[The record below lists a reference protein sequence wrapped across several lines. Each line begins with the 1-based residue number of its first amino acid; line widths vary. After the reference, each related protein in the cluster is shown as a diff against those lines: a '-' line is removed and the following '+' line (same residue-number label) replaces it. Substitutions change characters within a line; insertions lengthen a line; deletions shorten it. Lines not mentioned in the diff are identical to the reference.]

1 MDKKWDPEDLALRL
15 ENHKEYTPAA
25 NEIAM
30 EEAARFIRKQQ
41 DLILGLEALVGSI
54 EKRTRHNQSPN
65 AFRESGSKLKRIYDF
80 ELCAEYEELESSLH
94 SINHLGY
101 DLIGATQDDRGVY
114 TLFFRRPGS
123 PIPSCS

>member
-30 EEAARFIRKQQ
+30 EQAARFIRKQQ
-41 DLILGLEALVGSI
+41 DLILGLEALVGSL
-54 EKRTRHNQSPN
+54 EKGTLRDPFLNT
-65 AFRESGSKLKRIYDF
+65 FRKSGSKPKGIYDF
-80 ELCAEYEELESSLH
+80 ELCAEYEELKASLH

-101 DLIGATQDDRGVY
+101 ELICATQDHRGAY
-114 TLFFRRPGS
+114 TLFFRRPEE
-123 PIPSCS
+123 